1 MSSRQEEKQQRKA
14 EREAAEAEAARSA
27 ARKGRIR
34 LALGG
39 LAAIAVI
46 AVAVVLVSG
55 AGGDGDGEGGTAPEN
70 KVSIPAQK
78 ETNVQAAAKAGKCV
92 LKTFPDEGS
101 DHTSDASM
109 WKFDTNPPTSGT
121 HDPEP
126 AEDGLYEAGNAPP
139 VGKTVHA
146 IEHGRIDIQ
155 YKAGSPQ
162 ATIDK
167 LETLGSEPLNF
178 GTDGYHVLV
187 FENNTEME
195 PAVAATAWTQSLT
208 CPTMNDGV
216 YDAIRAFRTEY
227 TDKGPELIP

>member
-39 LAAIAVI
+39 LAAIAAI

-55 AGGDGDGEGGTAPEN
+55 AGGDGDGGGGTAPED

-78 ETNVQAAAKAGKCV
+78 ETNLQAAAKAGKCV
-92 LKTFPDEGS
+92 LKTFPDEGN

-126 AEDGLYEAGNAPP
+126 AEDGLYEAGNEPP

-146 IEHGRIDIQ
+146 IEHGRINIQ

-187 FENNTEME
+187 FENTTEME

>member
-14 EREAAEAEAARSA
+14 EREAAEAEAARGA

-39 LAAIAVI
+39 LAAIAAI
-46 AVAVVLVSG
+46 AVAVVLISG
-55 AGGDGDGEGGTAPEN
+55 AGDGGGDGGGTAPEG
-70 KVSIPAQK
+70 KVSLPAQK
-78 ETNVQAAAKAGKCV
+78 ETNLQAAAKAGKCV
-92 LKTFPDEGS
+92 LKTHPDEGN
-101 DHTSDASM
+101 DHTSDASK

-126 AEDGLYEAGNAPP
+126 AEDGLYEAGNTPP

-216 YDAIRAFRTEY
+216 FDAIRAFRTDY

>member
-55 AGGDGDGEGGTAPEN
+55 AGGDADGGGGTAPED

-78 ETNVQAAAKAGKCV
+78 ETNLQAAAKAGKCV
-92 LKTFPDEGS
+92 LKTFPDEGN
-101 DHTSDASM
+101 DHTSDASK

-139 VGKTVHA
+139 AGKTVHA